1 MKFESKQFMNVWSY
15 IYITMILLISL
26 FISEFN
32 ILLFIAYFILALPF
46 INSIEHYVVISILL
60 STISYYFTGAYEG
73 VYSIYTILMLLII
86 ARLIFDLKGKIEI
99 NRRCLLPI
107 SMLGVLACFSYVV
120 SPFHYLIGL
129 FRLLY
134 LLFLSVIVGNFVRL
148 KISIICEILPKIAT
162 VMVFGYIV
170 SVLINGSFVNGRL
183 AIASSI
189 NTNTF
194 GMSCAQ
200 LGCILLTA
208 AFLHKE
214 QMKRNLFICVLVLA
228 LGVLS
233 GSRGALLAFGLS
245 SLIVII
251 SYAKKCGRLKGT
263 MFNLAIL
270 GTIALAGIYLFIILT
285 GLDTS
290 RFNISEIIASGG
302 SRRTLIYETLIPYR
316 IENGYWKF
324 GYGAGHDCSRQLIIS
339 LTGWDY
345 THSHNTFLESF
356 GELGIM
362 GLMLFVYCIKK
373 SLNNIYSTCQINS
386 DGYLIVAMF
395 ICLLINGLAESYFFD
410 AVLWLLLA
418 VCWNNFMEKKEM
430 KYYRNNIQGK
440 LKC

>member
-1 MKFESKQFMNVWSY
+1 MKFESKQFMNFWSY
-15 IYITMILLISL
+15 IYITMILFISL
-26 FISEFN
+26 FISDFN
-32 ILLFIAYFILALPF
+32 LLLFISYFILALPF

-73 VYSIYTILMLLII
+73 VYSIYTILMLLIV
-86 ARLIFDLKGKIEI
+86 AKRIFDCKGKLEI
-99 NRRCLLPI
+99 NGRCLLPI
-107 SMLGVLACFSYVV
+107 CMLGILACFSYVV
-120 SPFHYLIGL
+120 SPFQYLIGL

-134 LLFLSVIVGNFVRL
+134 LLLLSVIVGNFVRL
-148 KISIICEILPKIAT
+148 KIALICEILPKISI
-162 VMVFGYIV
+162 VMVFGYLV

-208 AFLHKE
+208 AFLDKE

-233 GSRGALLAFGLS
+233 GSRGALLAFVLS
-245 SLIVII
+245 SLIVIVI
-251 SYAKKCGRLKGT
+251 YAKKSGRLKGT
-263 MFNLAIL
+263 MFKLAIL
-270 GTIALAGIYLFIILT
+270 GTIALGGTYIFIILS
-285 GLDTS
+285 GLDAN
-290 RFNISEIIASGG
+290 RFNLSEIIASGG
-302 SRRTLIYETLIPYR
+302 SRRTLIYESLIPY
-316 IENGYWKF
+316 ILENGYWKF
-324 GYGAGHDCSRQLIIS
+324 GYGAGHDCSRQVIIS

-362 GLMLFVYCIKK
+362 GLMLFIYCIKN
-373 SLNNIYSTCQINS
+373 SLNNIYNACRINKNA
-386 DGYLIVAMF
+386 YLIIAMF
-395 ICLLINGLAESYFFD
+395 VCLLINGLAESYFFD

-418 VCWNNFMEKKEM
+418 VCWNNFVEKKDIQ
-430 KYYRNNIQGK
+430 YGRSNIHGK
-440 LKC
+440 LKY

>member
-1 MKFESKQFMNVWSY
+1 MKFESKQFMNFWSY

-26 FISEFN
+26 FISDFN
-32 ILLFIAYFILALPF
+32 LLLFIAYFILALPF

-73 VYSIYTILMLLII
+73 VYSIYTILMLLIV
-86 ARLIFDLKGKIEI
+86 AKRIFDCKGKLEI
-99 NRRCLLPI
+99 NGRCLLPI
-107 SMLGVLACFSYVV
+107 CMLGILACFSYVV
-120 SPFHYLIGL
+120 SPFQYLIGL

-134 LLFLSVIVGNFVRL
+134 LLLLSVIVGNFVRL
-148 KISIICEILPKIAT
+148 KIGLICEILPKISI
-162 VMVFGYIV
+162 VMVFGYLV

-208 AFLHKE
+208 AFLNKE

-233 GSRGALLAFGLS
+233 GSRGALVAFILS
-245 SLIVII
+245 SLIVIVI
-251 SYAKKCGRLKGT
+251 YAKKSGRLKGT
-263 MFNLAIL
+263 MFKLAIL
-270 GTIALAGIYLFIILT
+270 GTIALGGIYIFIILS
-285 GLDTS
+285 GLDAN
-290 RFNISEIIASGG
+290 RFNLSEIIASGG
-302 SRRTLIYETLIPYR
+302 SRRTLIYESLIPY
-316 IENGYWKF
+316 ILENGYWKF
-324 GYGAGHDCSRQLIIS
+324 GYGAGHDCSRQVIIS

-362 GLMLFVYCIKK
+362 GLMLFIYCIKN
-373 SLNNIYSTCQINS
+373 SLNNIYNACQINKNV
-386 DGYLIVAMF
+386 YLIIAMF
-395 ICLLINGLAESYFFD
+395 VCLLINGLAESYFFD

-418 VCWNNFMEKKEM
+418 VCWNNFVEKKDIQ
-430 KYYRNNIQGK
+430 YGRSNIHGK
-440 LKC
+440 LKY